1 MDSPPLQI
9 HHSTE
14 VYSMKMKNVLF
25 IIFLIGLI
33 LACLRNANATT
44 EIARVSSFIAG
55 IATAV
60 YLTVNIGMRYYK

>member
-1 MDSPPLQI
+1 
-9 HHSTE
+9 
-14 VYSMKMKNVLF
+14 MKMKNVLF